1 MIKLNPRIL
10 AAIGPDYYKEQIAE
24 LRLRYNG
31 EAAVRPAVINPFTGS
46 TVVGLFEAGRRGV
59 LNTVFVRDL
68 LTGTFDELCTKYEGV
83 NHYLLTC
90 KLVHYGSVD
99 VDEQLRKANIA
110 ANPGSRAQYRQD
122 FVARFNNDWLTGLL
136 AQHPHYYESGA
147 KFKRFMKAVSK
158 RLKIVNG
165 SLMKIVDYSYM
176 GSDQRHKILTQIG
189 IEVCPY
195 CNRQYI
201 THFQDGVKV
210 RTTADLDHFYPNSVY
225 KLFSL
230 SLYNFVPSCQICNSR
245 FKLAKGAEILYPYDH
260 EYSDDAYFA
269 VKLNGTSTVDTL
281 TGNNAFFDLS
291 IVRNG
296 SGSQA
301 AQIDN
306 SIELF
311 NLEQI
316 YQSHKDYVRELL
328 YKQHAYSRTYK
339 QQLEALFADMGL
351 DQFDIHLFL
360 YGNSLRSDEF
370 GKRPLSKLAYDI
382 VNRP

>member
-1 MIKLNPRIL
+1 MIKLNPRIV
-10 AAIGPDYYKEQIAE
+10 AQIGPAYLQEQIGG
-24 LRLRYNG
+24 LRQRYNK
-31 EAAVRPAVINPFTGS
+31 EAAVRPAVINPFTGL
-46 TVVGLFEAGRRGV
+46 TVVGLFETGRRGV
-59 LNTVFVRDL
+59 LTTAFARDL
-68 LTGTFDELCTKYEGV
+68 LTGTFDELCSKYEGI

-90 KLVHYGSVD
+90 KLVHYGSAN
-99 VDEQLRKANIA
+99 VDEQLRKASITA
-110 ANPGSRAQYRQD
+110 TPGSRAQYRQD
-122 FVARFNNDWLTGLL
+122 FVARFNNDWLAGLL
-136 AQHPHYYESGA
+136 AQHPHYYESSA
-147 KFKRFMKAVSK
+147 KFKRFMKSVSR

-165 SLMKIVDYSYM
+165 CLMKIVDYSYM
-176 GSDQRHKILTQIG
+176 GSDLRHKILTQIG

-201 THFQDGVKV
+201 THYQDGLKA
-210 RTTADLDHFYPNSVY
+210 RTTADLDHFYPNSVF

-230 SLYNFVPSCQICNSR
+230 SLYNFIPSCQICNSR
-245 FKLAKGAEILYPYDH
+245 FKLAKGSEILYPYDY
-260 EYSDDAYFA
+260 EYSGDAYFA
-269 VKLNGTSTVDTL
+269 VKLNGSSTVDTL
-281 TGNNAFFDLS
+281 TGNNALFDLK

-296 SGSQA
+296 TGSQA
-301 AQIDN
+301 AEIHN

-311 NLEQI
+311 NLEQL

-339 QQLEALFADMGL
+339 QQLEELFADMGL

-382 VNRP
+382 INRP